1 MKSKLDEGSEMRL
14 LRDICC
20 KNRNVNLTILENVL
34 LLAVEIAREGR
45 EGRRVGTL
53 FVVSDSD
60 EVLKR
65 SKNVILDPLKGHA
78 EELRRIDDSNMR
90 EVIKELAQL
99 DGALI
104 VSDDGVVVSAC
115 RYINSSSEG
124 IELPLGFGGR
134 HMAGASISRETGAV
148 AVVVSKSSVVR
159 IFDDGELVG
168 EIVPELWMFSKYS
181 HHLVGPYTERTE
193 KEMKVMSKK
202 G

>member
-1 MKSKLDEGSEMRL
+1 MKS

-20 KNRNVNLTILENVL
+20 KNRNVNLTTLEHVL

-45 EGRRVGTL
+45 EGLRVGTL
-53 FVVSDSD
+53 FIVSDSD

-65 SKNVILDPLKGHA
+65 SKNIILDPLKGHA
-78 EELRRIDDSNMR
+78 EELRRIDDHSMR

-99 DGALI
+99 DGAFI
-104 VSDDGVVVSAC
+104 VSDDGVVISAC

-124 IELPLGFGGR
+124 IKLPLGFGGR
-134 HMAGASISRETGAV
+134 HMAGASISSETGAV

-193 KEMKVMSKK
+193 KEMKVVSKK
-202 G
+202 E

>member
-1 MKSKLDEGSEMRL
+1 MRL

-20 KNRNVNLTILENVL
+20 KNRNVNLTTLEHVL

-99 DGALI
+99 DGAFI

>member
-1 MKSKLDEGSEMRL
+1 MKKESEMKF

-20 KNRNVNLTILENVL
+20 KNRNVNLTTLEHVL

-45 EGRRVGTL
+45 EGLKVGTL
-53 FVVSDSD
+53 FIVSDSD
-60 EVLKR
+60 AVLKR
-65 SKNVILDPLKGHA
+65 STNIILDPLKGHA
-78 EELRRIDDSNMR
+78 EELRRIDDHNMR

-99 DGALI
+99 DGAFV

-115 RYINSSSEG
+115 RHINASSEG
-124 IELPLGFGGR
+124 IKLPLGFGGR

-148 AVVVSKSSVVR
+148 AVVVSKSSIVR
-159 IFDDGELVG
+159 IFDDGELIG
-168 EIVPELWMFSKYS
+168 EIVPELWMFSKHS

-193 KEMKVMSKK
+193 NEMKIVSRK

>member
-1 MKSKLDEGSEMRL
+1 MVISELNVRDKMRSL
-14 LRDICC
+14 SDICC
-20 KNRNVNLTILENVL
+20 KSRNVNLTTLEHVL

-45 EGRRVGTL
+45 EGLRVGTL
-53 FVVSDSD
+53 FIVSDSD

-65 SKNVILDPLKGHA
+65 SKNIILDPLKGHT
-78 EELRRIDDSNMR
+78 EELRRIDNHNMR

-99 DGALI
+99 DGAFI

-115 RYINSSSEG
+115 RHINSSSDG

-148 AVVVSKSSVVR
+148 AFVVSKSSIVR

-168 EIVPELWMFSKYS
+168 EIVPELWMFNKYS

-193 KEMKVMSKK
+193 KEMKVVSKK
-202 G
+202 

>member
-1 MKSKLDEGSEMRL
+1 MKSKLDEGSGTRL

-20 KNRNVNLTILENVL
+20 KNRNINLTTLEQVL

-45 EGRRVGTL
+45 EGLRVGTL
-53 FVVSDSD
+53 FIVSDSD

-65 SKNVILDPLKGHA
+65 SKNIILDPLKGHA

-99 DGALI
+99 DGAFI

-115 RYINSSSEG
+115 RHINSSSEG

-181 HHLVGPYTERTE
+181 HHLAGPYTERTE
-193 KEMKVMSKK
+193 KEMKVVSRT

>member
-1 MKSKLDEGSEMRL
+1 MEKESEMRS

-20 KNRNVNLTILENVL
+20 KNRNVNLSTLEHVL
-34 LLAVEIAREGR
+34 LLGVEIAREGR

-53 FVVSDSD
+53 FIVSDSD

-65 SKNVILDPLKGHA
+65 SKNIIFDPLKGHA
-78 EELRRIDDSNMR
+78 EELRRIDDPNMR

-99 DGALI
+99 DGAFI

-115 RYINSSSEG
+115 RHLNSSSQG

-148 AVVVSKSSVVR
+148 AVVVSKSSIVR

-181 HHLVGPYTERTE
+181 HHLVGPYTERRE
-193 KEMKVMSKK
+193 REMKVVSRKE
-202 G
+202 